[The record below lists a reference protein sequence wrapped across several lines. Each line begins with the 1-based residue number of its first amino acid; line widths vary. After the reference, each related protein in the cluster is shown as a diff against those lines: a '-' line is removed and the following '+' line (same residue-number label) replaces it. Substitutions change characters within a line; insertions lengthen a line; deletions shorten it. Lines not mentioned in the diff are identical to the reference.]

1 MLMGSDSD
9 ACGATRLAAWAS
21 RAVPAGAVEA
31 AVTPEEEEEEEEEE
45 PYPMS
50 GGGGRSSSKEGDMG
64 EPGS

>member
-1 MLMGSDSD
+1 MRMVSDSD
-9 ACGATRLAAWAS
+9 ASGATRLAAWAS
-21 RAVPAGAVEA
+21 LAVPAGAVEA
-31 AVTPEEEEEEEEEE
+31 AVTPEEEEE